1 MITVEMS
8 DDIRKYENK
17 TVGPFTSRQ
26 VKSMLIG
33 LLYTVPITMILPISL
48 NNKFFVALLLFAPAF
63 ACGYVKLDGAY
74 FEQIVINLLYMY
86 ILTPRK
92 RKQIQKSEFMSE
104 YRAFKEKEEKIKL
117 SKMDAAK
124 RKKYLETHGKDKK
137 IIYSNR
143 KEFKVYR

>member
-8 DDIRKYENK
+8 DDIRKFENK

-33 LLYTVPITMILPISL
+33 LLYTVPIVMMIPISL
-48 NNKFFVALLLFAPAF
+48 SNKFFVALFLFAPAF
-63 ACGYVKLDGAY
+63 ACGYVRLDGAY
-74 FEQIVINLLYMY
+74 FEQIVLNLLYMY

-104 YRAFKEKEEKIKL
+104 YRAYKEKEEKIKL
-117 SKMDAAK
+117 SKMDAAQK
-124 RKKYLETHGKDKK
+124 KKYLETHGKDRKV
-137 IIYSNR
+137 IYSNR